1 MENLS
6 HQLPQNFSRRM
17 TSTLFVIEKR
27 LDELTRIISR
37 MDSPVMLEMDIHL
50 SESEKTNTLYEIQ
63 CLRQKI
69 LYLKDKYKLEARKE
83 SFRQTANSYI
93 SMSIIDLT
101 DILSSRM
108 KGYGKLSEDEL
119 MDEYDRD
126 IEELT
131 ALLRNFPR

>member
-1 MENLS
+1 
-6 HQLPQNFSRRM
+6 M